1 MQLIY
6 SGLHNGCTC
15 KSGFFLCIF
24 VIILFI
30 LPLIFHCSIE
40 CTTIQHWAIH
50 YFFCNYVFFFF
61 LSSIFFTSNTNFR
74 GKFYATTFFYKEMQT
89 ENQLKFSTINC
100 QGLGDMNKRRD
111 VFNYLRRKELQCL
124 FPTRQSLY
132 FWWGKLYLNA
142 VGI

>member
-6 SGLHNGCTC
+6 SGLYNGCTC

-30 LPLIFHCSIE
+30 LPPNISLFNQVHDDTALSY
-40 CTTIQHWAIH
+40 TLL
-50 YFFCNYVFFFF
+50 FCKYV
-61 LSSIFFTSNTNFR
+61 LLLLSIFYLLYIER
-74 GKFYATTFFYKEMQT
+74 KFQGQVLCYNLFYKEMQT

-132 FWWGKLYLNA
+132 
-142 VGI
+142 I

>member
-30 LPLIFHCSIE
+30 LPPNISLFNQVHDDTALSY
-40 CTTIQHWAIH
+40 TLL
-50 YFFCNYVFFFF
+50 FCKYV
-61 LSSIFFTSNTNFR
+61 LLLLSIFFTSNANFR

-132 FWWGKLYLNA
+132 
-142 VGI
+142 I